1 MSITFYCPDA
11 SDKELDRIGCN
22 FANGNAFDVLRLI
35 GRFNEDDPYYG
46 VWEVN
51 DLPLVQRSIIKALN
65 IDQAR
70 ACLVRAPR
78 NDSRL
83 IYQGNT
89 DEQTIRRLTAL
100 RELVTFASKHRYKV
114 VFS

>member
-35 GRFNEDDPYYG
+35 GRFNEDDPYCG
-46 VWEVN
+46 LWKAQ
-51 DLPLVQRSIIKALN
+51 DLPAIQRSIMQALN
-65 IDQAR
+65 IDKQR
-70 ACLVRAPR
+70 THLIRPPQT
-78 NDSRL
+78 DSRV

-89 DEQTIRRLTAL
+89 DEQTIYRLEAL
-100 RELVTFASKHRYKV
+100 QTLVAYAAKNNYDIFYG
-114 VFS
+114 